1 MRETLTDRF
10 AATVAPTHGRI
21 ARHFDQDKRAPR
33 GFLLR
38 VTPAGARVWAV
49 RYRVKDTGRERE
61 ITIGDVKSWP
71 ISEARRRG
79 HELRRE
85 IDAGGDPL
93 GDREEKRAAPT
104 VAELVERFTSDEG
117 PLRSRAPR
125 TQAEYK
131 AMLRDWILP
140 AVGNK
145 KVAAVDREDV
155 ERLHGKITAAR
166 KPRRA
171 NSVKS
176 LISTL
181 FNQAIVWKL
190 RAEHTN
196 PAELV
201 KGNPEYAHERF
212 LTEKELERLADVLER
227 WREKRP
233 DSVAA
238 ISLAM
243 LTGARRGEILGMEW
257 SQIEGLTTDAAVWNK
272 PASLTKDRKP
282 HRVPLSAAAVEV
294 LRRRQAARDDKII
307 RLRDDHVFRG
317 GGSKTACNAL
327 EKDWYIIRAAAGLE
341 DVRFHDLRHSFA
353 SVLVGEGLSLEI
365 IGKLLGHSK
374 PATTKR
380 YSHLADKPLREAAE
394 IVAGKIGPRAK

>member
-10 AATVAPTHGRI
+10 AATVAPTPGRI

-49 RYRVKDTGRERE
+49 RYRVRDTGRERE

-71 ISEARRRG
+71 IGEARKRG

-93 GDREEKRAAPT
+93 GEREERRSAPT
-104 VAELVERFTSDEG
+104 VAELVDRFIAEAL
-117 PLRSRAPR
+117 PSRAPR
-125 TQAEYK
+125 TQAEYR
-131 AMLRDWILP
+131 AMLEQWILP
-140 AVGNK
+140 ALANK

-155 ERLHGKITAAR
+155 AKLHRKITDAH

-176 LISTL
+176 LCSTL
-181 FNQAIVWKL
+181 FNQAIVWKM
-190 RAEHTN
+190 REDN
-196 PAELV
+196 PV
-201 KGNPEYAHERF
+201 NHIKGNPEHGRERY
-212 LTEKELERLADVLER
+212 LAPEEIERLVVVLER

-233 DSVAA
+233 DSVDA
-238 ISLAM
+238 ITLAM
-243 LTGARRGEILGMEW
+243 LTGARRGEILGMQWAEVDLAAGIW
-257 SQIEGLTTDAAVWNK
+257 SK
-272 PASLTKDRKP
+272 PYGATKQRKP
-282 HRVPLSAAAVEV
+282 HRVPISEAAVEV
-294 LRRRQAARDDKII
+294 LQRRKAECEGKVV
-307 RLRDDHVFRG
+307 RLRDDYVFRG
-317 GGSKTACNAL
+317 GGSKTHANTL

-353 SVLVGEGLSLEI
+353 SVLVGEGLSFEI
-365 IGKLLGHSK
+365 IGRMLGHTK
-374 PATTKR
+374 PGTTKR
-380 YSHLADKPLREAAE
+380 YAHLADEPLREAAE
-394 IVAGKIGPRAK
+394 IVAGKLRGAK